1 MAQPYRFLR
10 VSVVVFKVLAALVV
24 IVQVVTGLILLI
36 GGGEPVAIGGLE
48 LPARIVGVLNFVA
61 AGLYF
66 FSFWL
71 MSSLIRLLLDI
82 RERLPAS
89 PAGGPAALKS

>member
-1 MAQPYRFLR
+1 MAQPYQFLR
-10 VSVVVFKVLAALVV
+10 VSSKVFKVLAFVAVV
-24 IVQVVTGLILLI
+24 VQVITGLILLI
-36 GGGEPVAIGGLE
+36 GGGDPIAIGGLE

-71 MSSLIRLLLDI
+71 MSNLIQLLLDI

-89 PAGGPAALKS
+89 PAGGPARS